1 MSKLPNSVNIYYMQ
15 EKKNMLEVEPGADEK
30 EKKILKFMKFS
41 YEMNTIRIFVVMFIC
56 ITYIH

>member
-1 MSKLPNSVNIYYMQ
+1 MQ
-15 EKKNMLEVEPGADEK
+15 EKKNMLEVKPGADEK